1 MRPKCIVYC
10 LAAICLIFGWNG
22 VLLVEDVDA
31 MIEAE
36 RTATCYTGQQL
47 EVLKE
52 KILYF
57 EQFMILAIVLSIV
70 MSVCASL
77 SKRCG

>member
-22 VLLVEDVDA
+22 VLLVEDVGA

-36 RTATCYTGQQL
+36 RTATCYTEHQL
-47 EVLKE
+47 ETLKE
-52 KILYF
+52 K
-57 EQFMILAIVLSIV
+57 
-70 MSVCASL
+70 
-77 SKRCG
+77 